1 MKSLKNNMY
10 EFRKALDLE
19 QSDIATI
26 ITEHIKLS
34 EVYSEKEIY
43 GSLSNHLGQYK
54 FYENVNSFLN
64 EVDGE
69 LSSKPL
75 IYSLKDL
82 YSKLKRKDQQWMY
95 ESACNT
101 ILECIQQRS
110 DEDKHRILEDLRMYE
125 WIAEVH
131 QFLFELASTPQAKSN
146 FMAKGGKIE
155 DVYSIVLQIKE
166 GYLTYIAGSWFLLNK
181 ETGIKSVLKENF
193 ITDSVQLK
201 KIALLEDAINRA
213 DFNEDTI
220 TFKIAEGLTIS
231 FNTSNKKITL
241 NESEADKATT
251 LESLFN
257 SPVVPLLAKGYYPIL
272 VETFNHL
279 DKFVVVN
286 SVKKVSNI
294 LNATYE
300 CYVFNFEGKISQYR
314 VDKRLGSS
322 YYTYENAMPLI
333 ENVIH
338 ELGADLTFFYENQL
352 SEETKAKI
360 EIENKEKAITEK
372 LSDVEQGILAI
383 KESGES
389 LTDNKALET
398 LYNSLLGR
406 KHKLSEE
413 LKTVKKDKISLNK

>member
-10 EFRKALDLE
+10 EFRKGLSLE

-26 ITEHIKLS
+26 ITEHIKLADS
-34 EVYSEKEIY
+34 YSDKEIY
-43 GSLSNHLGQYK
+43 GSLNNHLGKFK
-54 FYENVNSFLN
+54 FYENVNTFLN

-75 IYSLKDL
+75 IYNLKDL
-82 YSKLKRKDQQWMY
+82 YSKLKRKDQQWLY
-95 ESACNT
+95 ESACNA

-110 DEDKHRILEDLRMYE
+110 DEDKHRILEDLKMHE
-125 WIAEVH
+125 WIPEIH
-131 QFLFELASTPQAKSN
+131 QFLFEIASTPQAKSN

-155 DVYSIVLQIKE
+155 DVYSLVLQVKE
-166 GYLTYIAGSWFLLNK
+166 GYLTYVAGSWFLLNK
-181 ETGIKSVLKENF
+181 ENGIKQTLKESH
-193 ITDSVQLK
+193 ITDEVQLK
-201 KIALLEDAINRA
+201 KLSLLEDAIKFA
-213 DFNEDTI
+213 TFNED
-220 TFKIAEGLTIS
+220 KIVFQLAEGLNIS
-231 FNTSNKKITL
+231 FNTSNKKITM
-241 NESEADKATT
+241 NESETDKGTT

-257 SPVVPLLAKGYYPIL
+257 SPVVPLLAKGFYPIL

-279 DKFVVVN
+279 DKFMVLN
-286 SVKKVSNI
+286 TVKKVTNI
-294 LNATYE
+294 LNTTYE

-314 VDKRLGSS
+314 VDKRLGAS

-360 EIENKEKAITEK
+360 SLENKEKAVTEK
-372 LSDVEQGILAI
+372 LNDVEQGILAI

-389 LTDNKALET
+389 LKDNKALES
-398 LYNSLLGR
+398 LYNTLLGR

-413 LKTVKKDKISLNK
+413 LKAIKKDKVKLYN

>member
-10 EFRKALDLE
+10 DFRKGLNFE
-19 QSDIATI
+19 QSDIAAI
-26 ITEHIKLS
+26 ITEHLKYAD
-34 EVYSEKEIY
+34 VYSEKEIY
-43 GSLSNHLGQYK
+43 HSLSNTLDKFK
-54 FYENVNSFLN
+54 FYENVNAFLT

-82 YSKLKRKDQQWMY
+82 YSKLKRKDQSWMY
-95 ESACNT
+95 ESACNS

-110 DEDKHRILEDLRMYE
+110 DEDKHRILEDLKMYE
-125 WIAEVH
+125 WIPEVH

-155 DVYSIVLQIKE
+155 DVYSVVLQIKE
-166 GYLTYIAGSWFLLNK
+166 GHLTYVAGTWFLLNK
-181 ETGIKSVLKENF
+181 DGIKATLKENH
-193 ITDSVQLK
+193 ITDEVQLK
-201 KIALLEDAINRA
+201 KLALLEDAINRA
-213 DFNEDTI
+213 DFSEDSI
-220 TFKIAEGLTIS
+220 KFNLAEGLTIS

-257 SPVVPLLAKGYYPIL
+257 SPVVPLLAKGFYPIL

-279 DKFVVVN
+279 DKFVIVN
-286 SVKKVSNI
+286 TVKKVTNI
-294 LNATYE
+294 LNSTYE

-338 ELGADLTFFYENQL
+338 ELGADLTFFYQDQL
-352 SEETKAKI
+352 SEESKAKI
-360 EIENKEKAITEK
+360 EIENKEKAVTEK
-372 LSDVEQGILAI
+372 LNDVEAGILAI

-406 KHKLSEE
+406 KHKLNEE
-413 LKTVKKDKISLNK
+413 LKTIKKDKVKLYN

>member
-10 EFRKALDLE
+10 EFRKGLDIE

-26 ITEHIKLS
+26 ITEHIKFADS
-34 EVYSEKEIY
+34 YSEKEIY
-43 GSLSNHLGQYK
+43 ASLSNHLDKFK
-54 FYENVNSFLN
+54 FYENVNSFLS

-82 YSKLKRKDQQWMY
+82 YSKLKRKDQSWMY
-95 ESACNT
+95 ESACNS

-125 WIAEVH
+125 WIPEVQ

-146 FMAKGGKIE
+146 FMAKGGKVE

-166 GYLTYIAGSWFLLNK
+166 GYLTYIAGTWFLLNK
-181 ETGIKSVLKENF
+181 ENGVKATLKENH
-193 ITDSVQLK
+193 ITDEVQLK
-201 KIALLEDAINRA
+201 KLALLEDAIKRA

-220 TFKIAEGLTIS
+220 KFTLAEGLTIS

-241 NESEADKATT
+241 NEDEADKATT

-257 SPVVPLLAKGYYPIL
+257 SPVVPLLAKGFYPIL

-286 SVKKVSNI
+286 TVKKVTNI
-294 LNATYE
+294 LNSTYE

-338 ELGADLTFFYENQL
+338 ELGADLTFFYQDQL
-352 SEETKAKI
+352 TEETKAKI
-360 EIENKEKAITEK
+360 EIQNKEKAVTEK
-372 LSDVEQGILAI
+372 LADVEAGILAI

-389 LTDNKALET
+389 LTDNKALGALHT
-398 LYNSLLGR
+398 SLLAR
-406 KHKLSEE
+406 KHKLNEE
-413 LKTVKKDKISLNK
+413 LKQIKKDKIKLHN

>member
-10 EFRKALDLE
+10 DFRKGLNFE

-26 ITEHIKLS
+26 ITEHLKYADT
-34 EVYSEKEIY
+34 YSEKEIY
-43 GSLSNHLGQYK
+43 ASLSTSLDKFK
-54 FYENVNSFLN
+54 FYENVNSFLS

-82 YSKLKRKDQQWMY
+82 YSKLKRKDQHWMY
-95 ESACNT
+95 ESACNS

-110 DEDKHRILEDLRMYE
+110 DEDKHRILEDLKMYE
-125 WIAEVH
+125 WIPEIH

-166 GYLTYIAGSWFLLNK
+166 GHLTYVAGTWFLLNK
-181 ETGIKSVLKENF
+181 DGVKATLKENH
-193 ITDSVQLK
+193 ITDVVQLK
-201 KIALLEDAINRA
+201 KLALLEDAINRA
-213 DFNEDTI
+213 DFNDDTI
-220 TFKIAEGLTIS
+220 TFKLAEGLTIS
-231 FNTSNKKITL
+231 FNTNNKKITL
-241 NESEADKATT
+241 NEAEADKATT

-257 SPVVPLLAKGYYPIL
+257 SPVVPLLAKGFYPIL

-286 SVKKVSNI
+286 TVKKVTNI

-300 CYVFNFEGKISQYR
+300 CFVFNHEGKISQYR

-338 ELGADLTFFYENQL
+338 ELGADLTFFYQDQL

-360 EIENKEKAITEK
+360 EIQNKEKAVTEK
-372 LSDVEQGILAI
+372 LADVEQGILSI

-389 LTDNKALET
+389 LTENKALET
-398 LYNSLLGR
+398 LYNSLIGR
-406 KHKLSEE
+406 KHKLAEE
-413 LKTVKKDKISLNK
+413 LKAIKKDKVALYN

>member
-10 EFRKALDLE
+10 DFRKGLNFE

-26 ITEHIKLS
+26 ITEHLKYAD
-34 EVYSEKEIY
+34 VYSEKEIY
-43 GSLSNHLGQYK
+43 ASLSNTLDKFK
-54 FYENVNSFLN
+54 FYENVNAFLT

-82 YSKLKRKDQQWMY
+82 YSKLKRKDQHWMY
-95 ESACNT
+95 ESACNS

-110 DEDKHRILEDLRMYE
+110 DEDKHRILEDLKMYE
-125 WIAEVH
+125 WIPEVH
-131 QFLFELASTPQAKSN
+131 EFLFGLASTPQAKSN

-155 DVYSIVLQIKE
+155 DVYSVVLQIKE
-166 GYLTYIAGSWFLLNK
+166 GHLTYVAGTWFLLNK
-181 ETGIKSVLKENF
+181 DGVKATLKENH
-193 ITDSVQLK
+193 ITDIVQLK
-201 KIALLEDAINRA
+201 KLALLEDAINRA

-220 TFKIAEGLTIS
+220 TFNLAEGLTIS

-257 SPVVPLLAKGYYPIL
+257 SPVVPLLAKGFYPIL

-286 SVKKVSNI
+286 TVKKVSNI
-294 LNATYE
+294 LNSTYE
-300 CYVFNFEGKISQYR
+300 CYVFNYEGKISQYR

-322 YYTYENAMPLI
+322 YYTYENAIPLI

-338 ELGADLTFFYENQL
+338 ELGADLTFFYQDQL
-352 SEETKAKI
+352 TEESKAKI
-360 EIENKEKAITEK
+360 EIQNKEKTVTEK
-372 LSDVEQGILAI
+372 LADVEQGILAI

-406 KHKLSEE
+406 KHKLTEE
-413 LKTVKKDKISLNK
+413 LKTIKKDKVKLYN